1 MAWRASM
8 PRDGELTGSS
18 LPLIRGNGTTTCLP
32 IRANTRQNGRVN
44 QEAFELFSAILA
56 LATLAGGIITLAA
69 LVFEK
74 SMSWAGAWLTQVR
87 ASGLWIICMITTGA
101 MVGSLYFSEK
111 VGFAPCKLCWY
122 QRIAMFSIAI
132 ISFVAA
138 LRNDK
143 NIARYT
149 IVLAPLGLIV
159 STYHYLLEWFPT
171 LETNVCSLDV
181 PCTAVWFRELGF
193 VTLCFMAGCAF
204 ITVIAVSLAIIREQK
219 IDSTST
225 HQEN

>member
-1 MAWRASM
+1 M

>member
-1 MAWRASM
+1 M

-44 QEAFELFSAILA
+44 QEAFQLFSAILA
-56 LATLAGGIITLAA
+56 LAVLVGGLGTLAA
-69 LVFEK
+69 LAFENR
-74 SMSWAGAWLTQVR
+74 MTWTGAWLTQVR

-122 QRIAMFSIAI
+122 QRIAMYSIAI

-204 ITVIAVSLAIIREQK
+204 ITVIAVSLAIMREEK

-225 HQEN
+225 NQEN

>member
-1 MAWRASM
+1 M

-56 LATLAGGIITLAA
+56 LATLAAGIITLAA
-69 LVFEK
+69 LLFEK

-204 ITVIAVSLAIIREQK
+204 ITVIAVSLAIMREQK
-219 IDSTST
+219 IDSNSIP
-225 HQEN
+225 QEN

>member
-1 MAWRASM
+1 M
-8 PRDGELTGSS
+8 PRDWELTDVS
-18 LPLIRGNGTTTCLP
+18 LPLFRGNDTMTCPP
-32 IRANTRQNGRVN
+32 IRAYTRQNGRVN

-69 LVFEK
+69 LAFEK

-132 ISFVAA
+132 ISFAAA

-204 ITVIAVSLAIIREQK
+204 ITVIAVSLAIMREQK
-219 IDSTST
+219 IDSNSIP
-225 HQEN
+225 QEN

>member
-1 MAWRASM
+1 M

-69 LVFEK
+69 LAFEK

>member
-1 MAWRASM
+1 MK
-8 PRDGELTGSS
+8 
-18 LPLIRGNGTTTCLP
+18 CLP
-32 IRANTRQNGRVN
+32 IGPSTRQNGRVN
-44 QEAFELFSAILA
+44 KEAVELFSAILA
-56 LATLAGGIITLAA
+56 LATVAGGIITLAA

-101 MVGSLYFSEK
+101 MVGSLYFSES

-122 QRIAMFSIAI
+122 QRIAMYSIAI

-143 NIARYT
+143 NIVRYT
-149 IVLAPLGLIV
+149 IVLAPIGLVV

-204 ITVIAVSLAIIREQK
+204 ITVIAVSLAIMREQK

>member
-1 MAWRASM
+1 M
-8 PRDGELTGSS
+8 
-18 LPLIRGNGTTTCLP
+18 CLP
-32 IRANTRQNGRVN
+32 NEADTRQNGEVN
-44 QEAFELFSAILA
+44 KEAVQLFSAILA
-56 LATLAGGIITLAA
+56 LAVLVGGIGTFAA
-69 LVFEK
+69 LVFENRMTWT
-74 SMSWAGAWLTQVR
+74 SAWLTQVR
-87 ASGLWIICMITTGA
+87 ATGLWIICMITTGA

-122 QRIAMFSIAI
+122 QRIAMYSIAI

-149 IVLAPLGLIV
+149 IVLAPLGLVV
-159 STYHYLLEWFPT
+159 STYHYLLEWYPT

-204 ITVIAVSLAIIREQK
+204 ITVIAVSLAIMREET
-219 IDSTST
+219 IDSTSI

>member
-1 MAWRASM
+1 M
-8 PRDGELTGSS
+8 
-18 LPLIRGNGTTTCLP
+18 TCPP
-32 IRANTRQNGRVN
+32 IRAYTRQNGRVN
-44 QEAFELFSAILA
+44 QEAFQLFSAILA
-56 LATLAGGIITLAA
+56 LATLAGGIVTLAA
-69 LVFEK
+69 LALEERMTWT
-74 SMSWAGAWLTQVR
+74 SAWLTQVR

-101 MVGSLYFSEK
+101 MVGSLYFSES

-122 QRIAMFSIAI
+122 QRIAMYSIAI

-143 NIARYT
+143 NIVRYT
-149 IVLAPLGLIV
+149 IVLAPIGLVV

-204 ITVIAVSLAIIREQK
+204 ITVIAVSLAIMREQTTDK
-219 IDSTST
+219 TST
-225 HQEN
+225 LQEN

>member
-1 MAWRASM
+1 M

-132 ISFVAA
+132 ISFAAA

-204 ITVIAVSLAIIREQK
+204 ITVIAVSLAIMREQK
-219 IDSTST
+219 IDSNSIP
-225 HQEN
+225 QEN

>member
-1 MAWRASM
+1 M
-8 PRDGELTGSS
+8 
-18 LPLIRGNGTTTCLP
+18 TCPP
-32 IRANTRQNGRVN
+32 IGPSTRQNGRVN
-44 QEAFELFSAILA
+44 KEAVELFSAILA
-56 LATLAGGIITLAA
+56 LATVAGGIITLAA

-101 MVGSLYFSEK
+101 MVGSLYFSES

-122 QRIAMFSIAI
+122 QRIAMYSIAI

-143 NIARYT
+143 NIVRYT

-204 ITVIAVSLAIIREQK
+204 ITVIAVSLAIMREQK
-219 IDSTST
+219 IDSNSIP
-225 HQEN
+225 QEN

>member
-1 MAWRASM
+1 M
-8 PRDGELTGSS
+8 
-18 LPLIRGNGTTTCLP
+18 NK
-32 IRANTRQNGRVN
+32 
-44 QEAFELFSAILA
+44 EAVELFSAILA
-56 LATLAGGIITLAA
+56 LATLAGGIVTLAA
-69 LVFEK
+69 LALENRMTWT
-74 SMSWAGAWLTQVR
+74 SAWLTQVR
-87 ASGLWIICMITTGA
+87 ASGLWIICLITTGA
-101 MVGSLYFSEK
+101 MVGSLYFSES

-122 QRIAMFSIAI
+122 QRIAIYSIAI

-149 IVLAPLGLIV
+149 IVLAPIGLVV

-204 ITVIAVSLAIIREQK
+204 ITVMAVSLAVMREQK

>member
-1 MAWRASM
+1 M

-44 QEAFELFSAILA
+44 QEAFQLFSAILA
-56 LATLAGGIITLAA
+56 LAVLVGGLGTLAA
-69 LVFEK
+69 LAFENR
-74 SMSWAGAWLTQVR
+74 MTWTGAWLTQVR

-132 ISFVAA
+132 ISFAAA

-149 IVLAPLGLIV
+149 IVLAPIGLLV

-204 ITVIAVSLAIIREQK
+204 ITVIAVSLAIMREEK

-225 HQEN
+225 NQEN

>member
-1 MAWRASM
+1 M
-8 PRDGELTGSS
+8 
-18 LPLIRGNGTTTCLP
+18 TCLW
-32 IRANTRQNGRVN
+32 IGLRTRQNGRVN
-44 QEAFELFSAILA
+44 QEAFQLFSAILA
-56 LATLAGGIITLAA
+56 LAVLAGGLGTFVA
-69 LVFEK
+69 LIFENR
-74 SMSWAGAWLTQVR
+74 MSWTSAWLTQVR
-87 ASGLWIICMITTGA
+87 ATGLWIICMITTGA

>member
-1 MAWRASM
+1 M
-8 PRDGELTGSS
+8 PRDSELTGSS

-56 LATLAGGIITLAA
+56 LATVAGGIITLAA

-74 SMSWAGAWLTQVR
+74 SMSWADAWLTQVR

-122 QRIAMFSIAI
+122 QRIAMYSIAI

-204 ITVIAVSLAIIREQK
+204 ITVIAVSLAIMREET
-219 IDSTST
+219 IDSTSIQ
-225 HQEN
+225 QEN

>member
-1 MAWRASM
+1 M
-8 PRDGELTGSS
+8 PRDWELTVVS
-18 LPLIRGNGTTTCLP
+18 LPLFRGIGTMTCPP
-32 IRANTRQNGRVN
+32 IRADTRQNGRVN
-44 QEAFELFSAILA
+44 KEAVELFSAILA
-56 LATLAGGIITLAA
+56 LATVAGGIVTIAA

-101 MVGSLYFSEK
+101 MVGSLYFSES

-122 QRIAMFSIAI
+122 QRIAMYSIAI

-149 IVLAPLGLIV
+149 IVLAPIGLVV

-204 ITVIAVSLAIIREQK
+204 ITVIAVSLAIMREQK
-219 IDSTST
+219 IDSNSIP
-225 HQEN
+225 QEN

>member
-1 MAWRASM
+1 M
-8 PRDGELTGSS
+8 
-18 LPLIRGNGTTTCLP
+18 TCLP
-32 IRANTRQNGRVN
+32 IRAYTRQNGRVN
-44 QEAFELFSAILA
+44 KEAVELFSAILA
-56 LATLAGGIITLAA
+56 LATLAGGIITLVA

-101 MVGSLYFSEK
+101 MVGSLYFSES

-122 QRIAMFSIAI
+122 QRIAMYSIAI

-143 NIARYT
+143 NIVRYT
-149 IVLAPLGLIV
+149 IVLAPIGLVV

-204 ITVIAVSLAIIREQK
+204 ITVIAVSLAIMREET
-219 IDSTST
+219 IDSTSIQ
-225 HQEN
+225 QEN

>member
-1 MAWRASM
+1 MM
-8 PRDGELTGSS
+8 
-18 LPLIRGNGTTTCLP
+18 CLP
-32 IRANTRQNGRVN
+32 NGAHTRQNGRVN

-56 LATLAGGIITLAA
+56 LATVAGGIITLAA

-101 MVGSLYFSEK
+101 MVGSLYFSES

-122 QRIAMFSIAI
+122 QRIAMYSIAI

-149 IVLAPLGLIV
+149 IVLAPIGLVV

-204 ITVIAVSLAIIREQK
+204 ITVIAVSLAIMREQK
-219 IDSTST
+219 IDSNSIP
-225 HQEN
+225 QEN

>member
-1 MAWRASM
+1 M
-8 PRDGELTGSS
+8 
-18 LPLIRGNGTTTCLP
+18 TCPP
-32 IRANTRQNGRVN
+32 IRAYTRQNGRVN

-56 LATLAGGIITLAA
+56 LATVAGGIVTLAA
-69 LVFEK
+69 LAFENRMTWT
-74 SMSWAGAWLTQVR
+74 SAWLTQVR
-87 ASGLWIICMITTGA
+87 ASGLWIICMVTTGA
-101 MVGSLYFSEK
+101 MLGSLYFSEI

-122 QRIAMFSIAI
+122 QRIAMYSIAI

-143 NIARYT
+143 NIVRYT
-149 IVLAPLGLIV
+149 IVLAPLGLVV

-204 ITVIAVSLAIIREQK
+204 ITVIAVSLAIIREEK

-225 HQEN
+225 NQEN

>member
-1 MAWRASM
+1 M

-56 LATLAGGIITLAA
+56 LATLAAGIITLAA

-74 SMSWAGAWLTQVR
+74 SMSWAGGWLTQVR

>member
-1 MAWRASM
+1 M

-69 LVFEK
+69 LAFEK

-132 ISFVAA
+132 ISFAAA

>member
-1 MAWRASM
+1 M

-74 SMSWAGAWLTQVR
+74 SMSWADAWLTQVR

>member
-1 MAWRASM
+1 M

-69 LVFEK
+69 LAFENR
-74 SMSWAGAWLTQVR
+74 MTWTGAWLTQVR

>member
-1 MAWRASM
+1 M
-8 PRDGELTGSS
+8 PRAWELTGSS
-18 LPLIRGNGTTTCLP
+18 LPLIRGNATMVCLL
-32 IRANTRQNGRVN
+32 IGLRTRQNGRMN
-44 QEAFELFSAILA
+44 REAVELFSAILA

-69 LVFEK
+69 LVFENRMTWT
-74 SMSWAGAWLTQVR
+74 SAWLTQVR

-122 QRIAMFSIAI
+122 QRIAMYSIAI

-149 IVLAPLGLIV
+149 IVLAPLGLVV

-171 LETNVCSLDV
+171 LETSVCSLDV

-204 ITVIAVSLAIIREQK
+204 ITVIAVSLAIMREEK

-225 HQEN
+225 LQEK

>member
-1 MAWRASM
+1 MM
-8 PRDGELTGSS
+8 
-18 LPLIRGNGTTTCLP
+18 CLP
-32 IRANTRQNGRVN
+32 NGAHTRQNGRVN

-56 LATLAGGIITLAA
+56 LATLAAGIITLAA

-74 SMSWAGAWLTQVR
+74 SMSWAGGWLTQVR

-204 ITVIAVSLAIIREQK
+204 ITVIAVSLAIMREQK

-225 HQEN
+225 NQEN

>member
-1 MAWRASM
+1 M
-8 PRDGELTGSS
+8 
-18 LPLIRGNGTTTCLP
+18 CLRIGP
-32 IRANTRQNGRVN
+32 ETRQNGRVN
-44 QEAFELFSAILA
+44 QEAFQLFSAILA
-56 LATLAGGIITLAA
+56 LAVLVGGLGTFAA
-69 LVFEK
+69 LVFENRMTWT
-74 SMSWAGAWLTQVR
+74 SAWLTQVR

-122 QRIAMFSIAI
+122 QRIGIFSIAI

-149 IVLAPLGLIV
+149 IVLAPIGLLV

-204 ITVIAVSLAIIREQK
+204 ITVIAVSLAIMREQTT
-219 IDSTST
+219 DSTSIL
-225 HQEN
+225 QEN

>member
-1 MAWRASM
+1 M
-8 PRDGELTGSS
+8 
-18 LPLIRGNGTTTCLP
+18 TCPP
-32 IRANTRQNGRVN
+32 IRAYTRQNGWVN

-56 LATLAGGIITLAA
+56 LATLAGGIITLGA

-74 SMSWAGAWLTQVR
+74 RTTWASAVLTQVR

-132 ISFVAA
+132 ISFAAA

-204 ITVIAVSLAIIREQK
+204 ITVIAVSFAIMREQK
-219 IDSTST
+219 IDSNSIP
-225 HQEN
+225 QEN

>member
-1 MAWRASM
+1 MM
-8 PRDGELTGSS
+8 
-18 LPLIRGNGTTTCLP
+18 CLP
-32 IRANTRQNGRVN
+32 NGPETRQNGAVN
-44 QEAFELFSAILA
+44 QEAFQLFSAILA
-56 LATLAGGIITLAA
+56 LAVLVGGLGTLVA
-69 LVFEK
+69 LVFENR
-74 SMSWAGAWLTQVR
+74 MTWASAWLTQVR

-132 ISFVAA
+132 ISFAAA

-149 IVLAPLGLIV
+149 IVLAPIGLVV

-193 VTLCFMAGCAF
+193 VTMCFMAGCAF
-204 ITVIAVSLAIIREQK
+204 ITVIAVSLAIMREEK

-225 HQEN
+225 LQEN

>member
-1 MAWRASM
+1 MV
-8 PRDGELTGSS
+8 
-18 LPLIRGNGTTTCLP
+18 CLW
-32 IRANTRQNGRVN
+32 IGLRTRQNGWVN
-44 QEAFELFSAILA
+44 QEAFQLFSAILA
-56 LATLAGGIITLAA
+56 LAVLVGGLGTFAA
-69 LVFEK
+69 LALENRMTWT
-74 SMSWAGAWLTQVR
+74 SAWLTQVR

-122 QRIAMFSIAI
+122 QRIGIFSIAI

-149 IVLAPLGLIV
+149 IVLAPIGLVV

-204 ITVIAVSLAIIREQK
+204 ITVIAVSLAIMREQT

-225 HQEN
+225 LQEN

>member
-1 MAWRASM
+1 M
-8 PRDGELTGSS
+8 PRDWELTDVS

-56 LATLAGGIITLAA
+56 LATLAGGIITLVAV
-69 LVFEK
+69 VFEK
-74 SMSWAGAWLTQVR
+74 SMSWADAWLTQVR

-204 ITVIAVSLAIIREQK
+204 ITVIAVSLAVMREQK
-219 IDSTST
+219 IDSNSIP
-225 HQEN
+225 QEN

>member
-1 MAWRASM
+1 M
-8 PRDGELTGSS
+8 
-18 LPLIRGNGTTTCLP
+18 CLP
-32 IRANTRQNGRVN
+32 NGPDTRQNGWVN
-44 QEAFELFSAILA
+44 QEAVELFSAILA
-56 LATLAGGIITLAA
+56 LAVLVGGLGTLVA
-69 LVFEK
+69 LVFENRMTWT
-74 SMSWAGAWLTQVR
+74 SAWLTQVR

-132 ISFVAA
+132 ISFAAA

-204 ITVIAVSLAIIREQK
+204 ITVIAVSLAIMREEK

-225 HQEN
+225 NQEN

>member
-1 MAWRASM
+1 M
-8 PRDGELTGSS
+8 PRDSELTSPS
-18 LPLIRGNGTTTCLP
+18 LPLFGGNGTMTCPP
-32 IRANTRQNGRVN
+32 IRAYTRQNGRVN
-44 QEAFELFSAILA
+44 QEAFQLFSAILA
-56 LATLAGGIITLAA
+56 LATLAGGIVTLAA
-69 LVFEK
+69 LALEERMTWT
-74 SMSWAGAWLTQVR
+74 SAWLTQVR

-101 MVGSLYFSEK
+101 MVGSLYFSES

-122 QRIAMFSIAI
+122 QRIAMYSIAI

-143 NIARYT
+143 NIVRYT
-149 IVLAPLGLIV
+149 IVLAPIGLVV

-204 ITVIAVSLAIIREQK
+204 ITVIAVSLAIMREQTTDK
-219 IDSTST
+219 TST
-225 HQEN
+225 LQEN

>member
-1 MAWRASM
+1 M
-8 PRDGELTGSS
+8 
-18 LPLIRGNGTTTCLP
+18 TCLW
-32 IRANTRQNGRVN
+32 IGLRTRQNGRVN
-44 QEAFELFSAILA
+44 QEAFQLFSAILA
-56 LATLAGGIITLAA
+56 LAVLVGGLGTFAA
-69 LVFEK
+69 LVFENR
-74 SMSWAGAWLTQVR
+74 MTWTNAWLTQVR

-122 QRIAMFSIAI
+122 QRIGIFSIAI

-149 IVLAPLGLIV
+149 IVLAPIGLVV

-204 ITVIAVSLAIIREQK
+204 ITVIAVSLAIMREEK

-225 HQEN
+225 NQEN

>member
-1 MAWRASM
+1 MAC
-8 PRDGELTGSS
+8 L
-18 LPLIRGNGTTTCLP
+18 LIRP
-32 IRANTRQNGRVN
+32 ETRQNGRVN
-44 QEAFELFSAILA
+44 KEAVELFSAILA
-56 LATLAGGIITLAA
+56 LATLAGGIVTLAA

-74 SMSWAGAWLTQVR
+74 QMTWASAVLTQVR

-101 MVGSLYFSEK
+101 MVGSLYFSEN

-122 QRIAMFSIAI
+122 QRIAMYSIAI

-149 IVLAPLGLIV
+149 IVLAPLGLVV

-171 LETNVCSLDV
+171 LETSVCSLDV

-204 ITVIAVSLAIIREQK
+204 ITVIAVSLAIMREEK

-225 HQEN
+225 LQEK